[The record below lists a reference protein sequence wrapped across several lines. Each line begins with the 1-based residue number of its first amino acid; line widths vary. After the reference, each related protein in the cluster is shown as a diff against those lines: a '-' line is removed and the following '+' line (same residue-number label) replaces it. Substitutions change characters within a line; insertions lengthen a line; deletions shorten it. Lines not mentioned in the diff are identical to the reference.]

1 MAGVGFVLSLCLQFL
16 TFFTDISA
24 FNLDTKVPIVKK
36 GIADTYFGFSVAQHI
51 RTHPVTGNLEYL

>member
-1 MAGVGFVLSLCLQFL
+1 MAGAGFILTLCIQFL

-36 GIADTYFGFSVAQHI
+36 GITDSYFGFSVAQHI
-51 RTHPVTGNLEYL
+51 RTHPVTSNLEYV